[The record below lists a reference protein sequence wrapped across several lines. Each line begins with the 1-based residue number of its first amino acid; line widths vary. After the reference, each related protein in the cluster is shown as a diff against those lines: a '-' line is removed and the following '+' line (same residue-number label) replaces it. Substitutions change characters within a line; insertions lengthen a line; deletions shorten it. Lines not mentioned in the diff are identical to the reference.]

1 VRSDIVPGANF
12 TDYELTGHDRHRYR
26 LSEVQG
32 GDPMILILSRGHY
45 CPKDFQQH
53 RALVELYP
61 EIAVAYTQIVTISTD
76 TIREANE
83 MRQSLGAQWLFLA
96 DPARQVQR
104 DLDIAEYT
112 DPHHNPMIPHTF
124 VLAPGLRIHSMYNG
138 YWYWGRP
145 SPEELRRDLRAV
157 TQAVR
162 PDWNLSAPG
171 LRARW
176 EAGDRSAFWP
186 YSK

>member
-1 VRSDIVPGANF
+1 MRSDIVPGANF
-12 TDYELTGHDRHRYR
+12 PDYELTGHDRQPHR

-32 GDPMILILSRGHY
+32 GDPMILVLSRGHY

-53 RALVELYP
+53 RGLVELYP

-76 TIREANE
+76 TILEANE

-96 DPARQVQR
+96 DPARHVQR